1 MEEAVMGKGGSS
13 DVERVHVVDGG
24 ARGFRGRR
32 GRGAVRHREQAGR
45 GSGKVGSMV
54 KLIP

>member
-45 GSGKVGSMV
+45 GSRKVGSMV